1 MTAVSNTGPLIAL
14 AKVDK
19 LSLLEK
25 LFGRVFIPPA
35 VHRELLAKSGPE
47 SARLDDALISF
58 VEVAPIPSLTH
69 EVKTATMRLDSGEQQ
84 AVGLAYERKVILI
97 IDERL
102 GRTAARRL
110 GLTITGVI
118 GVLIRAK
125 EAELIQA
132 VCPLL
137 NEARQQGYWLSDEAL
152 NVAAKLAGED
162 EIS

>member
-25 LFGRVFIPPA
+25 LF
-35 VHRELLAKSGPE
+35 
-47 SARLDDALISF
+47 
-58 VEVAPIPSLTH
+58 
-69 EVKTATMRLDSGEQQ
+69 
-84 AVGLAYERKVILI
+84 

>member
-25 LFGRVFIPPA
+25 LFGQLFIPPA
-35 VHRELLAKSGPE
+35 VYRELLAKCGPE
-47 SARLDDALISF
+47 SARLDDALVSF
-58 VEVAPIPSLTH
+58 IEVATIPSLAP
-69 EVKTATMRLDSGEQQ
+69 EVKTTTMRLDSGEQQ
-84 AVGLAYERKVILI
+84 AVALAYERKVVLV

-125 EAELIQA
+125 EAGLIQA

-137 NEARQQGYWLSDEAL
+137 NEACQQGYWLSDEAL
-152 NVAAKLAGED
+152 DVAAKLAGED
-162 EIS
+162 EKS